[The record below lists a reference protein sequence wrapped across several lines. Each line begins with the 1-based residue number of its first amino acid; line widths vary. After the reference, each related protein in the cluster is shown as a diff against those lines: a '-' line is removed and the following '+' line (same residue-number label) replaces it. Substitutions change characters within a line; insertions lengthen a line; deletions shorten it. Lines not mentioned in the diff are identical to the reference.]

1 MYSAIARNKRNTW
14 FIMIAFVL
22 IIGALGVLAGWLA
35 SNNWWITAFVVI
47 GAVGY
52 ATLQYFVADR
62 EALALAG
69 AVEIQKADNPRLW
82 NMVENLCIVTGT
94 PMPKVHLVQDAAPNA
109 FATGRTPE
117 RAAIAV
123 TTGLL
128 DIMDD
133 QELEGVLAHELGHVR
148 NYDIRVSLIVFGL
161 VVAIGLLADVFLR
174 LTLFGGARRG
184 GNGQAQIVF
193 LIFGIVAAVIAP
205 LLAGAVQAAI
215 SRQREYLADATAAL
229 TTRNPDGL
237 ASALAKL
244 QAHAQPLKKTNTSM
258 AHLWLADPLRPNA
271 LTRLFSTHPPI
282 PDRIERLHTMGGSF

>member
-22 IIGALGVLAGWLA
+22 IIGGLGLLAGWLA

-52 ATLQYFVADR
+52 ATLQYFIADR

-82 NMVENLCIVTGT
+82 NMVENLCIATGT

-128 DIMDD
+128 DIMTD

-282 PDRIERLHTMGGSF
+282 PDRIERLHTMGGNF

>member
-22 IIGALGVLAGWLA
+22 IIGGLGVLAGWLA

-82 NMVENLCIVTGT
+82 NMVENLCIATGT

-128 DIMDD
+128 DIMTD